1 MEVDYFSVNGSTDFA
16 LILRFAPILLSLIF
30 CSHGALSQNKSRVLF
45 VGNSLTYF
53 NNLPEI
59 VRKVAASDGVQLTVE
74 SIAYPD
80 YALMDHLA
88 EGKVQKKLE
97 SGNYDFL
104 VVQQGPSSQVD
115 GKEWLLNAG
124 FILSPICKKYG
135 VDLIFYM
142 VWPARSRMQDF
153 PAVYKHYKLAADT
166 TQSIFSPAGQAWLEA
181 WHKSPGLAL
190 YGVDNF
196 HPSYNGSLLA
206 AMVIYGSITR
216 KQQLSTI
223 AYNPFSVENVP
234 RRTFDTMVKAAETVL
249 ANTGK

>member
-1 MEVDYFSVNGSTDFA
+1 
-16 LILRFAPILLSLIF
+16 LIRIRFVLVVLLATV
-30 CSHGALSQNKSRVLF
+30 CSHNALSQEKSRVLF

-59 VRKVAASDGVQLTVE
+59 VRKVAASDGRKLTVE

-80 YALMDHLA
+80 YALLDHLA

-97 SGNYDFL
+97 SGKYDFL

-124 FILSPICKKYG
+124 FILSPLCKKYG
-135 VDLIFYM
+135 IDLIFYM
-142 VWPARSRMQDF
+142 VWPARNRMQDF
-153 PAVYKHYKLAADT
+153 PAIYRHYKLAADT

-181 WHKSPGLAL
+181 WNRSPGLAL

-223 AYNPFSVENVP
+223 EYEPFGVENIS

>member
-1 MEVDYFSVNGSTDFA
+1 LIRRLA
-16 LILRFAPILLSLIF
+16 LVITLLAF
-30 CSHGALSQNKSRVLF
+30 CSQGACSQTKSRVLF

-59 VRKVAASDGVQLTVE
+59 VRKVAASDGVKLTVE

-80 YALMDHLA
+80 YALLDHLA
-88 EGKVQKKLE
+88 EGNVQKKLE
-97 SGNYDFL
+97 SGKYDFL

-124 FILSPICKKYG
+124 FILSPLCKKYG
-135 VDLIFYM
+135 IELIFYM
-142 VWPARSRMQDF
+142 VWPAKSRMQDF
-153 PAVYKHYKLAADT
+153 PAVYRHYKLAADT

-181 WHKSPGLAL
+181 WNNSPSLAL

-216 KQQLSTI
+216 KEQLSTI
-223 AYNPFSVENVP
+223 DYKPFSVENIP
-234 RRTFDTMVKAAETVL
+234 RRTFDTMVKAAETAL